1 MIVRAQAL
9 ANNMQT
15 ISKTYGAADTE
26 AQVPEQEPLRL
37 GRAKVALIC
46 VAAALSGAAV
56 ASVARVRT
64 RAYVADLYAGLG
76 GKFIGPDQLNEK
88 QCGDLGKVCPG
99 TTRCYEKVKD
109 NGQTKYKCADS
120 AEFESLSSS
129 WEIAAGASRG
139 TSRVGT
145 SKKKR
150 QACKMNVD
158 PVCDTEGNWHS
169 NACVAERQKFKTI
182 SSEHVFV
189 NGLSGPECVKQ

>member
-1 MIVRAQAL
+1 
-9 ANNMQT
+9 MQT
-15 ISKTYGAADTE
+15 VSKTYGAADAE
-26 AQVPEQEPLRL
+26 AQAPAVPEQKPL
-37 GRAKVALIC
+37 GRATVAAIC

-76 GKFIGPDQLNEK
+76 GNAFGPDQLNMK
-88 QCGDLGKVCPG
+88 QCGPSGNVCEG
-99 TTRCYEKVKD
+99 TKRCYQKVKD
-109 NGQTKYKCADS
+109 SGETKYQC
-120 AEFESLSSS
+120 AEFESDSLGSQ

-169 NACVAERQKFKTI
+169 NACVATKQKFKTI

-189 NGLSGPECVKQ
+189 NGLSGPECVIQKR